1 VSGDGALCRSL
12 HYARQFCKV
21 KGFAPICLYR
31 FSLCKIV
38 KIVRILLIS
47 TLLAAFGCSGAQEP
61 ANRPIT
67 TNTNSNAELNSA
79 NSNLEELKM
88 LINVPYETEDLAW
101 KKEDGSEK
109 IVAVLRFSPED
120 ADRITAE
127 SGPAKGKVSISPESW
142 YPSEL
147 TAQSETSGDSGLDG
161 TAYDPK
167 LFLIEPY
174 TQGRLIRIDA
184 TNYFL
189 LELS

>member
-1 VSGDGALCRSL
+1 MII
-12 HYARQFCKV
+12 ARIFL
-21 KGFAPICLYR
+21 I
-31 FSLCKIV
+31 S
-38 KIVRILLIS
+38 ILL
-47 TLLAAFGCSGAQEP
+47 TAYGCTTGTQET
-61 ANRPIT
+61 ANRPINA
-67 TNTNSNAELNSA
+67 NTNANAELNSA

-101 KKEDGSEK
+101 KKENGSNK

-120 ADRITAE
+120 ADKITAG

-147 TAQSETSGDSGLDG
+147 TAQSETLGDSGLDG
-161 TAYDPK
+161 TVYDPK
-167 LFLIEPY
+167 LFMLAPY
-174 TQGRLIRIDA
+174 SQGRLIRIDA

>member
-1 VSGDGALCRSL
+1 M
-12 HYARQFCKV
+12 
-21 KGFAPICLYR
+21 IT
-31 FSLCKIV
+31 
-38 KIVRILLIS
+38 RILL
-47 TLLAAFGCSGAQEP
+47 LLILLSAIGCSGRTEN
-61 ANRPIT
+61 ANLPSNA
-67 TNTNSNAELNSA
+67 NTNANAELNSA

-101 KKEDGSEK
+101 KKEGGSDN

-120 ADRITAE
+120 ADKIAAE

-147 TAQSETSGDSGLDG
+147 TVQSETSGDSGLDG
-161 TAYDPK
+161 TVYDPK
-167 LFLIEPY
+167 LFVMAPY
-174 TQGRLIRIDA
+174 SHGRLIRIDA